1 MRLRYN
7 KNYLKL
13 FILFIL
19 LSASLMMASLSRNT
33 TVDAAICPTPV
44 NGDLNPAGN
53 IRVSVVVPAGSE
65 GTLPIPIELF
75 TVEQPTSG
83 PNGTITNHTIDTS
96 IGSEDTCPPTNGAGS
111 AHLTAIATFI
121 AMEQTGDFKACYKGV
136 CSNLLTRPNN
146 STNDTIFLSLS
157 ANDLSGAKKEVSAV
171 LRIDIPLSNESV
183 TYGPRPI
190 DLKDSKGDVI
200 ESAST
205 TKKTYSNGS
214 IAKTID
220 LVATFKDVPAGDDY
234 TVCVQRT
241 DKCSDKFKKV
251 DSAKKTAII
260 RAGDVGGLP
269 DPGSASNDNDN
280 SCGSQVT
287 GLGWIMCPIIN
298 GLTKLNDAMWN
309 LVSGL
314 LTVNPL
320 RQSDNIYKAWG
331 SIRSIAN
338 VVFVIFFLI
347 IIFSQ
352 LTGAGITNYGVKKML
367 PKIIIAAILVNVSF
381 IIVQLAVDLANV
393 IGSSLYGLIVGMA
406 PPITGSWDMLVQMLE
421 QTGAFATGA
430 VIGVTMVGGPMAAF
444 WLLLPIALI
453 GTLGIL
459 TAVLTLIF
467 RQAVIPVL
475 AILAPLAFVAY
486 LLPNTEPW
494 FKKWRSLLMSMLMLY
509 PMAAL
514 VFAGAYF
521 AAAVIISG
529 GGFWNLLI
537 GQIILAVPLF
547 SLPFLARQGGAI
559 LGKVSGTLG
568 GMLNN
573 ARKPIGT
580 WAGKNAERAQTSG
593 DLKAFN
599 DKSKRPN
606 FRRYLLKRRAKYTFA
621 DQNQKTELNRAQTEY
636 VAREVENDEAF
647 RARVSQGG
655 SAGADMRSLA
665 GAKNIQAKLKI
676 EEVTAAKAVI
686 KDLDQDSLRKLSQ
699 GGSAGGLNA
708 KESLA
713 LKTAAM
719 QMTIDSQDIEGT
731 NSLLNIAAKPTG
743 SPGGMDLETRRSFA
757 DSLLASSGK
766 PSYVGAGAI
775 AGIRAEDN
783 PAVARLNSTDLA
795 IDAINKNVYSQD
807 KLANASKDEL
817 THIFNVAQG
826 RAVPPITAV
835 GVQTAQIKQ
844 NANDALANP
853 LYSGRISKQ
862 ITEVTNIRD
871 L

>member
-1 MRLRYN
+1 
-7 KNYLKL
+7 
-13 FILFIL
+13 
-19 LSASLMMASLSRNT
+19 MMTSLSRVAPVGAAQCPPP
-33 TVDAAICPTPV
+33 VDGGIH
-44 NGDLNPAGN
+44 PAGN
-53 IRVSVVVPAGSE
+53 IHVRVALPAGSE
-65 GTLPIPIELF
+65 GALPLSIDLF

-83 PNGTITNHTIDTS
+83 PNGTITNHTIDTLVTTD
-96 IGSEDTCPPTNGAGS
+96 DTCPPASNS
-111 AHLTAIATFI
+111 ASGHITVVATFV
-121 AMEQTGDFKACYKGV
+121 AVTNTGDFKACYKGV
-136 CSNLLTRPNN
+136 CSDMVSRPSS
-146 STNDTIFLSLS
+146 STSNTLFISLS
-157 ANDLSGAKKEVSAV
+157 PGDLSGAKKEVDAV

-183 TYGPRPI
+183 TYDPRTI

-200 ESAST
+200 ESAIT
-205 TKKTYSNGS
+205 GEKTFSNGS

-241 DKCSDKFKKV
+241 DKCSAKFKKV
-251 DSAKKTAII
+251 NSAKKVVII
-260 RAGDVGGLP
+260 NAGDVAGVTP
-269 DPGSASNDNDN
+269 STSSNDN

-367 PKIIIAAILVNVSF
+367 PKIIVAAILVNVSF

-421 QTGAFATGA
+421 QTGLFAGGA
-430 VIGVTMVGGPMAAF
+430 VIGVTMVGGPMVAF

-453 GTLGIL
+453 GALGIL

-775 AGIRAEDN
+775 AGIRAEDD

-826 RAVPPITAV
+826 KAVLPITAV